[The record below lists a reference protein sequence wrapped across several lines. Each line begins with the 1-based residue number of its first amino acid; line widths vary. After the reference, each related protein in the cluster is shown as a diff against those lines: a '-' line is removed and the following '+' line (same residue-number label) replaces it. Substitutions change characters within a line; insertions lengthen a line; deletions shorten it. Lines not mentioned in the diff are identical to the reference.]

1 MFNLK
6 KYDSKK
12 VGILGL
18 GVTGESIFNFFKN
31 SNTDIFLWDDNADLR
46 KNYLSKKGKLLSL
59 DEWPWDELDYFFP
72 SPGVD
77 INQNIG
83 LKNLNKKRTKTM
95 SDISLFEEA
104 RGIYFPSG
112 TMIAITGTNGKSSTA
127 TILYDILKKEG
138 FDVRLLGN
146 IGVPILNEKPG
157 DNETIYIV
165 EVSSFQIELTKNIK
179 PEIAVLLNISEDHLD
194 RHSNIEE
201 YRNIKGKIF
210 SNQNSENFSI
220 ICKEDEHT
228 EIISKRKFVSKKY
241 FWRNLI

>member
-1 MFNLK
+1 
-6 KYDSKK
+6 
-12 VGILGL
+12 
-18 GVTGESIFNFFKN
+18 
-31 SNTDIFLWDDNADLR
+31 
-46 KNYLSKKGKLLSL
+46 
-59 DEWPWDELDYFFP
+59 
-72 SPGVD
+72 
-77 INQNIG
+77 
-83 LKNLNKKRTKTM
+83 M

-104 RGIYFPSG
+104 RGISFPSG

-201 YRNIKGKIF
+201 YRNIIGKIYMPIH
-210 SNQNSENFSI
+210 S
-220 ICKEDEHT
+220 H
-228 EIISKRKFVSKKY
+228 ISQIY
-241 FWRNLI
+241 LLYIL